1 MADITPR
8 QRAILKALAHSLNAV
23 QHVGKEGVTDTLVS
37 SVVDALNNR
46 ELIKVRV
53 LETAP
58 AGTREIGNELAGRID
73 GACVVQ
79 VIGRMIVLYRR
90 HPEKPQITLPGQ

>member
-1 MADITPR
+1 MSDLSPR
-8 QRAILKALAHSLNAV
+8 QRAILKALAHSLKAV
-23 QHVGKEGVTDTLVS
+23 QHVGKEGVTDTLVR

-58 AGTREIGNELAGRID
+58 AGAQQIGEELAARID
-73 GACVVQ
+73 GASVVQ

-90 HPEKPQITLPGQ
+90 HPEKPLITLPG

>member
-1 MADITPR
+1 MAQITPR
-8 QRAILKALAHSLNAV
+8 QRAILKALAHSLRPV
-23 QHVGKEGVTDTLVS
+23 QHVGKEGVTDTLVR

-58 AGTREIGNELAGRID
+58 ADAQEIGNELASRID
-73 GACVVQ
+73 DASLVQ
-79 VIGRMIVLYRR
+79 VIGRMLVIYRR
-90 HPEKPQITLPGQ
+90 HPENPQITLPG